1 MGKHKRSAMPM
12 VRLRKRT
19 ADFDDYY
26 SDEQQEQE
34 GEDDFLDAGD
44 FFEMMT
50 RYLYFYFFCT
60 YYLGKR

>member
-26 SDEQQEQE
+26 SDEQQEQD

-50 RYLYFYFFCT
+50 R
-60 YYLGKR
+60 